1 MLKSTG
7 ALARLLFIDLLG
19 SLAWFPIWWYTTGL
33 KKMISWCIDGLNY
46 RIKQYSFKIWLKNF
60 FVPMYGQYDWQG
72 RIISVFMRFVVIIGR
87 GIALVAEAIIYMVLI
102 LCWMTVPP
110 LAFFLA
116 LQNIVSGMFMSQMP
130 TF

>member
-7 ALARLLFIDLLG
+7 AFARFLFIDLLG

-72 RIISVFMRFVVIIGR
+72 RAISIFMRFVVIVGR
-87 GIALVAEAIIYMVLI
+87 GIALTAEAIIYMVLI
-102 LCWMTVPP
+102 LVWMIVPP

-130 TF
+130 TL

>member
-33 KKMISWCIDGLNY
+33 KKMISWCIDGLHY

-72 RIISVFMRFVVIIGR
+72 RAISVFMRLVVIIGR
-87 GIALVAEAIIYMVLI
+87 GIALAVEGVIYFVLI
-102 LCWMTVPP
+102 LCWMIIPP

-130 TF
+130 SL